1 MHFEAQRAK
10 GKAVG
15 VGKRY
20 GIYLLSCHVKTAR
33 PRSAHKK
40 ADPPAIE
47 TRTAKS
53 RLFPLGNQ
61 FVHMKVFFG
70 QPWLLLFHTNTA
82 LSSIFAASPSQTLAV
97 RPTLSLEW
105 QENEI
110 HKYLSEPLSF
120 PQPTLPLGYSQPA
133 FHTESNNPQELQHHS
148 PPNVFA
154 FEVDHNSNTPLPPS
168 SIFTSSGVLSELA
181 PDAQLTPNH
190 NDLARK
196 RKVHESI
203 PKADFYPVLARKK
216 TKAPKENK
224 ENVLHV
230 DHSKEALPK
239 PTRSDQS
246 NGRKARRYT
255 QNIKHVAIE
264 TLVNLSDAKIRMEK
278 YPLFNEI
285 MNPRKSELQ
294 KWKSKKINLASDE
307 YTRVRIIEFLKN
319 VTKMSTFLII
329 SHVSFLNGQ
338 MNKEITQGDVEN
350 VLKFMKDFWEKMHN
364 KEPLLYSRS
373 YTWLP
378 LISNLMDPNDTH
390 TYQFGHKGRSIW
402 YEVCEEI
409 VEYWTEHNMN
419 LSQRSSSAKNCQ
431 SDTFKIRKTGIYC
444 FLRSHV
450 QTTPL
455 KSAHEKAEP
464 PAIEPGSRFAQMKAF
479 SSQPWLLFLHANSAL
494 SSIFAASPSRVKEE
508 TSAVTP
514 TLSLEWQGD
523 EIRKYLSEPLSF
535 PQSTPPLGY
544 SKPTFLTRINPQELQ
559 HHPHA
564 DVLALEVDH
573 TSNALLPS
581 NDILTPS
588 GVFASEDVPTC
599 KSDRILASKKIK
611 VPKENKENFLHADHP
626 EELPKPTQSDH
637 SKGRKARGKRTHT
650 KRVILKALID
660 LSDSKMQIDNNPL
673 FNDIIIPRKSKLQNW
688 ESNKS
693 NPTGD
698 ARTRYRII
706 DFLEGVTKMSTFLII
721 SHASFLNGQM
731 KNEINQGEVEN
742 VLKFMKDFWE
752 KMDRRETLASS
763 RLYTS
768 IPKIPNLLDPN
779 DTHTYQQSHTG
790 HVIWYEVSE
799 EIVEYW
805 TEKNKNLLQRSS
817 SNSNHQS
824 DEFDIRN
831 TVNSIIADKTDKRFT
846 KDKNGAIMRI
856 RNCKSVPS

>member
-20 GIYLLSCHVKTAR
+20 
-33 PRSAHKK
+33 
-40 ADPPAIE
+40 
-47 TRTAKS
+47 
-53 RLFPLGNQ
+53 
-61 FVHMKVFFG
+61 
-70 QPWLLLFHTNTA
+70 
-82 LSSIFAASPSQTLAV
+82 
-97 RPTLSLEW
+97 
-105 QENEI
+105 
-110 HKYLSEPLSF
+110 
-120 PQPTLPLGYSQPA
+120 PTLPLGYSQPA

-168 SIFTSSGVLSELA
+168 SIFTSSGVLSCEDVPTCKSDRTTCELTCSNEGTSIGELPSFSELA

-431 SDTFKIRKTGIYC
+431 SDTFKIRKTVNFIIDDKT
-444 FLRSHV
+444 H
-450 QTTPL
+450 Q
-455 KSAHEKAEP
+455 
-464 PAIEPGSRFAQMKAF
+464 RFK
-479 SSQPWLLFLHANSAL
+479 
-494 SSIFAASPSRVKEE
+494 
-508 TSAVTP
+508 
-514 TLSLEWQGD
+514 
-523 EIRKYLSEPLSF
+523 
-535 PQSTPPLGY
+535 
-544 SKPTFLTRINPQELQ
+544 
-559 HHPHA
+559 
-564 DVLALEVDH
+564 
-573 TSNALLPS
+573 
-581 NDILTPS
+581 
-588 GVFASEDVPTC
+588 
-599 KSDRILASKKIK
+599 
-611 VPKENKENFLHADHP
+611 
-626 EELPKPTQSDH
+626 
-637 SKGRKARGKRTHT
+637 KGRH
-650 KRVILKALID
+650 
-660 LSDSKMQIDNNPL
+660 
-673 FNDIIIPRKSKLQNW
+673 
-688 ESNKS
+688 
-693 NPTGD
+693 
-698 ARTRYRII
+698 
-706 DFLEGVTKMSTFLII
+706 
-721 SHASFLNGQM
+721 
-731 KNEINQGEVEN
+731 
-742 VLKFMKDFWE
+742 
-752 KMDRRETLASS
+752 
-763 RLYTS
+763 
-768 IPKIPNLLDPN
+768 
-779 DTHTYQQSHTG
+779 
-790 HVIWYEVSE
+790 
-799 EIVEYW
+799 
-805 TEKNKNLLQRSS
+805 
-817 SNSNHQS
+817 
-824 DEFDIRN
+824 
-831 TVNSIIADKTDKRFT
+831 
-846 KDKNGAIMRI
+846 GAAI
-856 RNCKSVPS
+856 